1 MPSITLTDLAA
12 DTWTDSSS
20 LDAASFGWPAG
31 GHAWSVTKR
40 TLRGGRREGVD
51 LVVVDNGA
59 LSLAI
64 VPTRGMGLWRGRYRG
79 DELGWISPVLDGPVN
94 PAFVHLAD
102 RGGLGWLDGFDE
114 LMVRCGLS
122 NNGAPYES
130 VTTNPD
136 GSIARHTMHG
146 LHGRV
151 ANIPAHH
158 VSVHVDD
165 APPHAITVEGRVAES
180 TIFHAQVEMTT
191 RITTEPGSN
200 RLVVRDEFANRS
212 ESPGSMQLLYH
223 WNFGPPYLGEGS
235 EFAAPIESLAPRDAR
250 AVDGLGHWT
259 TYGPP
264 EPGFAE
270 QVYLA
275 RLRGEGPDGRTLALL
290 KAKGGSKAV
299 VLRFRTAQLPCFTL
313 WKNTRGLREGYV
325 TGLEPATN
333 YPNPRPFEEARGRV
347 VPLPPG
353 GKYLAETTL
362 EVLDQAEA
370 IAAIEAEIAALQAQG
385 SATIHPRPVE
395 PFTSAG

>member
-1 MPSITLTDLAA
+1 MHSFTLTDLAT
-12 DTWTDSSS
+12 DVWTDAFE
-20 LDAASFGWPAG
+20 LTPGGLGLPT

-40 TLRGGRREGVD
+40 TLRGGRRDGVD
-51 LVVVDNGA
+51 LIQLDNGE
-59 LSLAI
+59 LSMAI

-79 DELGWISPVLDGPVN
+79 CELGWTSPVLDGPVN
-94 PAFVHLAD
+94 PAFVHPAD

-114 LMVRCGLS
+114 LLVRCGLD
-122 NNGAPYES
+122 NNGAPFE
-130 VTTNPD
+130 VAIPGPD
-136 GSIARHTMHG
+136 GSTARHLLVG

-165 APPHAITVEGRVAES
+165 KAPHAITVEGRVAES

-191 RITTEPGSN
+191 KITSIPGSN
-200 RLVVRDEFANRS
+200 RLTVRDEIVNLS
-212 ESPGSMQLLYH
+212 DSPGAIQLLYH

-235 EFAAPIESLAPRDAR
+235 EFAAPIETLAPRDPR
-250 AVDGLGHWT
+250 AVEGLDRWQ

-270 QVYLA
+270 QAYLA

-290 KAKGGSKAV
+290 KAPGGDKAV
-299 VLRFRTAQLPCFTL
+299 VLRFKRSQLPCFTL

-333 YPNPRPFEEARGRV
+333 FPNPKPFEEARGRV
-347 VPLPPG
+347 VPLAPG
-353 GKYLAETTL
+353 GSYLAETVL
-362 EVLDQAEA
+362 EVLDQDEA
-370 IAAIEAEIAALQAQG
+370 IAAVEAEIKAIQSQG
-385 SATIHPRPVE
+385 PPTIHPKPVE
-395 PFTSAG
+395 PFTPAG